1 MNLFNKKLTKMK
13 KNLLS
18 IVSIVVMALAVLTMT
33 SCSKNEKS
41 VVMQVRTSVYYTSGV
56 SPDTETAIGE
66 TREKIDVRLNK
77 IFGETFNVPCD
88 EDGKVSEATMK
99 KFNKKIDNDKTINNL
114 LLELAEYKALD
125 DRGAVYEVSFVFFS
139 GSSTFWT
146 YVID

>member
-41 VVMQVRTSVYYTSGV
+41 VVMQVRTAVYYTSGV
-56 SPDTETAIGE
+56 SPETQAGIE
-66 TREKIDVRLNK
+66 LTREKMDVRLNK

-88 EDGKVSEATMK
+88 EDGDVSEATMK
-99 KFNKKIDNDKTINNL
+99 KFNKKIDNDKTMNNL
-114 LLELAEYKALD
+114 LLELAEYKATD
-125 DRGAVYEVSFVFFS
+125 DRGAVYQVDFVFFS
-139 GSSTFWT
+139 GSTTFWK
-146 YVID
+146 YVIN

>member
-1 MNLFNKKLTKMK
+1 MK

-41 VVMQVRTSVYYTSGV
+41 VVMEVGTAVYHSNNI
-56 SPDTETAIGE
+56 SLETETAIGV
-66 TREKIDVRLNK
+66 TRDKIDVRLKK

-99 KFNKKIDNDKTINNL
+99 KFNKKIDDDKTINNL
-114 LLELAEYKALD
+114 LLELAEYKTLD
-125 DRGAVYEVSFVFFS
+125 DQGAVYEVDFVFFS
-139 GSSTFWT
+139 GSSTFWK
-146 YVID
+146 YVVE